1 MRLRAEEGSPV
12 GPTGLHGGAQFFRT
26 PGSTVNFRVPTSAPE
41 SRHQGC
47 LHLLIS
53 PFPAGCRQAP
63 PRRQITVRPIASF
76 PTPGYGSIP
85 PAGPGWRGWAQS
97 QTGDRGLGR
106 RRVPAETPSLVFPS
120 HASRPDPAASVPGER
135 AVLPWQRRGR
145 RTWGRA
151 VAGPRAGRGR
161 VPGEAAHARAASAR
175 LAPPRSML
183 PPLDQ

>member
-1 MRLRAEEGSPV
+1 M
-12 GPTGLHGGAQFFRT
+12 GPLGCTVGGAQFFRT
-26 PGSTVNFRVPTSAPE
+26 PGSTVNFAVPTSAPE
-41 SRHQGC
+41 CRHQGC

-76 PTPGYGSIP
+76 PAPGYGSIP

-106 RRVPAETPSLVFPS
+106 RRVAAETPSLVFPS
-120 HASRPDPAASVPGER
+120 HASRPNPAASVPGER

-145 RTWGRA
+145 GRTWGRA

-161 VPGEAAHARAASAR
+161 VPGQGAHARAASPR
-175 LAPPRSML
+175 LAPTRDMP